1 MAIVSAYILK
11 TAMHWIV
18 SAYIFFW
25 HKNKQKKCYCLLVN
39 RPQNVVY
46 AKGQTTINRNR
57 SLQELFIDVSIGET
71 QIHVPM
77 RNKLQF
83 SGVHVIADVTSILSI
98 SVASP
103 PHAPI
108 LNMSTIA
115 IRMSNSKFLMR
126 IAEQQSFL
134 NVTLLDFLLT
144 LEISY
149 A

>member
-1 MAIVSAYILK
+1 M
-11 TAMHWIV
+11 
-18 SAYIFFW
+18 
-25 HKNKQKKCYCLLVN
+25 
-39 RPQNVVY
+39 
-46 AKGQTTINRNR
+46 
-57 SLQELFIDVSIGET
+57 FIDVPIGET

-144 LEISY
+144 LEIFY